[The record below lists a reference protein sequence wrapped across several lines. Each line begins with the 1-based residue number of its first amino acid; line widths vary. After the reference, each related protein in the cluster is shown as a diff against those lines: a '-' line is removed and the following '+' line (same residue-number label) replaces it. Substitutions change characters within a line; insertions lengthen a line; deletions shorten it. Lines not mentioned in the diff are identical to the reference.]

1 MTPSVDQTVRL
12 DVFVE
17 LFEKI
22 ADVGLSC
29 IVIGG
34 CAVGVYARRV
44 GETVFSQDLDLFMSE
59 PGLEALLEASGLLG
73 VEIQKRPQARSFPV
87 AVLRWRGLEINVLTS
102 TPGMPPADVAMRSAR
117 EMALGRGP
125 TVLIADPCDLLR
137 NKLSVNREKD
147 APHIDILRRFLD
159 EEAIFGFTHETEA
172 RARIAPAE
180 RLLAVLG
187 TRTLDE
193 ALGRRL
199 VALARAPSDFRFL
212 AHRLPTRAL
221 VADLLARAQTDDLR
235 TLIESLSTRRDLG

>member
-1 MTPSVDQTVRL
+1 MTPAVDQTATL

-73 VEIQKRPQARSFPV
+73 VEIQRPQARSLPV

-147 APHIDILRRFLD
+147 APHIDILRRFLA
-159 EEAIFGFTHETEA
+159 EEAIFGFAHETEA

-235 TLIESLSTRRDLG
+235 ILIESLSTRRELG